1 MQRALNADS
10 VVGVVL
16 IATGAFVVYQAFQIP
31 VTRVAGWG
39 PRAFP
44 MLAALAVVLAGAVVV
59 WSGLRGAAGA
69 APDPAARDPA
79 APDPAAPGAEGGALP
94 SVLGLIIAA
103 SGYIWLLDKVG
114 YLLATALA
122 TPVVF
127 WLFGVR
133 RPVSLI
139 AATILCPI
147 IYQIVFIELM
157 RVFPPRGE
165 WIDLIDLLRY

>member
-1 MQRALNADS
+1 LQRALNQNS
-10 VVGVVL
+10 VAGAVL
-16 IATGAFVVYQAFQIP
+16 IAAGAFVVYQAFQIP
-31 VTRVAGWG
+31 ATRVAGWG

-44 MLAALAVVLAGAVVV
+44 VLAAIAVVLAGAVVL
-59 WSGLRGAAGA
+59 WSGLRGAA
-69 APDPAARDPA
+69 DARSE
-79 APDPAAPGAEGGALP
+79 PAAPGPTLPDAGGSALT
-94 SVLGLIIAA
+94 SVLGLILVA
-103 SGYIWLLDKVG
+103 SGYIWLLDKIG

-122 TPVVF
+122 TPFAF
-127 WLFGVR
+127 WLYGVR

-165 WIDLIDLLRY
+165 WIDLVDLLRY